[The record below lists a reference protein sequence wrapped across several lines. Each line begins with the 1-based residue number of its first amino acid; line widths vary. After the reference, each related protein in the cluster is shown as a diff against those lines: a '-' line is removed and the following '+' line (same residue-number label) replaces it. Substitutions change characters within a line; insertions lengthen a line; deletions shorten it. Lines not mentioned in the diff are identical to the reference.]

1 MPAIT
6 FFAMVE
12 TMRVL
17 YAHEMIEKC
26 DIQAISICQVKYY
39 EAVRNRYINFLDRK
53 VDRPVSPVRK
63 NLQSHFAPVFK
74 AESAE
79 AKYAMMELFAR
90 KKGMAHG

>member
-6 FFAMVE
+6 FFAMVDA
-12 TMRVL
+12 MRTL

-26 DIQAISICQVKYY
+26 DVQAISICQMKYY
-39 EAVRNRYINFLDRK
+39 DAVRARYINFLSGK
-53 VDRPVSPVRK
+53 EDRPIIPKTR
-63 NLQSHFAPVFK
+63 NLRSHLAPVFK
-74 AESAE
+74 AESNE